1 VPSSVTID
9 ERVFPVGPPI
19 TRQVDSFP
27 ANVKRIRVTMTR
39 VNWPVG
45 NVFKVSVLWSD
56 GTGIAPTVAGGV
68 VLGKDGQPQT
78 VFPFEFEVPQEAD
91 GSGGLRDRNVVHG
104 DFSLQVLQEFTSAIT
119 IEALT

>member
-1 VPSSVTID
+1 MPSSVTID
-9 ERVFPVGPPI
+9 ERTFPVGPPI

-68 VLGKDGQPQT
+68 VLGKDGHILSAT
-78 VFPFEFEVPQEAD
+78 ARGREAD
-91 GSGGLRDRNVVHG
+91 LID
-104 DFSLQVLQEFTSAIT
+104 
-119 IEALT
+119 EALAKP